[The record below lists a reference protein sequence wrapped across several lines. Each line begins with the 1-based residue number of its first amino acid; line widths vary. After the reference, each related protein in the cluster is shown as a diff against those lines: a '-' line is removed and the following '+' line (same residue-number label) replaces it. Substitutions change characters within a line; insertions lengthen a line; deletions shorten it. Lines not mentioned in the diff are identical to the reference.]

1 MPASRSPSRPS
12 VRRLFCLKDT
22 YSGSGTSTIHSTAF
36 PGTDCMSG
44 STATHQPSSTWDASD
59 TSDLSDEEL
68 LAAYRRSGNRV
79 LFNQLMTR
87 YEREIYSY
95 LRRYIGSTEM
105 AEDAFQGT
113 FLQVHLKCSQFDSS
127 RRFRPWLY
135 AIATNQAIDV
145 QRRNKRHRMVSLD
158 RNYNS
163 ENDDRSGVWGEKLV
177 GETPDP
183 LAAAS
188 EQENSQR
195 IHRSVES
202 LGESMQQVV
211 HLVYYQGLKYREAAD
226 ALGIPVGTVK
236 SRLHAAVQRLGLLWD
251 ETHENPRQ

>member
-1 MPASRSPSRPS
+1 MS
-12 VRRLFCLKDT
+12 V
-22 YSGSGTSTIHSTAF
+22 
-36 PGTDCMSG
+36 

-158 RNYNS
+158 RTPNDS
-163 ENDDRSGVWGEKLV
+163 EQRNASWAEKLV
-177 GETPDP
+177 GGTPDP

-188 EQENSQR
+188 QQENGTWMQES
-195 IHRSVES
+195 IAS
-202 LGESMQQVV
+202 LGEPMQQVIQ
-211 HLVYYQGLKYREAAD
+211 LVYYQGLKYREAAD
-226 ALGIPVGTVK
+226 VLGIPVGTVK
-236 SRLHAAVQRLGLLWD
+236 SRLHAAVQRLGVMWEDSHL
-251 ETHENPRQ
+251 ETPE